1 MNRQI
6 KFRAWDST
14 KEKMVSWEQIT
25 HNSNLD
31 LWGGYFDLF
40 NREELQPMQYTGL
53 NDKNGKEIYEGD
65 IVIQEI
71 WNGEDNI
78 DGESVTDEFE
88 GIVIYDRNGYGIQT
102 EICDGKR
109 TEVPIYEIDEF
120 VTTEIIG
127 NIYENKELLT

>member
-53 NDKNGKEIYEGD
+53 KDKNGKEIYEGD
-65 IVIQEI
+65 VVILDHWKSQDI
-71 WNGEDNI
+71 FDYSKPF
-78 DGESVTDEFE
+78 SVTWQDGQIDFRQ
-88 GIVIYDRNGYGIQT
+88 GLYHNFIGSMNG
-102 EICDGKR
+102 K
-109 TEVPIYEIDEF
+109 IDLR
-120 VTTEIIG
+120 IIG
-127 NIYENKELLT
+127 NIYENPE

>member
-53 NDKNGKEIYEGD
+53 KDKKGVEIYEGD
-65 IVIQEI
+65 IVK
-71 WNGEDNI
+71 
-78 DGESVTDEFE
+78 TDEGFIGLVE
-88 GIVIYDRNGYGIQT
+88 FGRFPYVANIEDYGYFIKAHEYFKLTANTCQAV
-102 EICDGKR
+102 
-109 TEVPIYEIDEF
+109 EV
-120 VTTEIIG
+120 IG
-127 NIYENKELLT
+127 NIYESPQLLDNTDTKE